1 MIQQNFKSTKNRFEC
16 FGKIRQERYAVLGL
30 DKPDAVDATQLP
42 ELVIEELT
50 ADQVQQLKERD
61 FNNGNYDFEDED
73 MLEPSN
79 DSGE

>member
-1 MIQQNFKSTKNRFEC
+1 M
-16 FGKIRQERYAVLGL
+16 

>member
-1 MIQQNFKSTKNRFEC
+1 AYAAIQQNLKALEIASNVLA
-16 FGKIRQERYAVLGL
+16 KIRQERYAVLGL

-73 MLEPSN
+73 MLE
-79 DSGE
+79 